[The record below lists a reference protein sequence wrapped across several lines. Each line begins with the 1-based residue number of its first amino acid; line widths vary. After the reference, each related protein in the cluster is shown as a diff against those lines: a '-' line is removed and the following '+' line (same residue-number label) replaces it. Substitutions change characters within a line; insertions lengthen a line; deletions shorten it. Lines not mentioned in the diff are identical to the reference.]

1 MRLLAA
7 RSHNPLVSCVMQL
20 SLTRAKPEEN
30 EIAAKRHRGTPTV
43 ATRAGAHVFPPSNEP
58 LAEVG
63 ACRRCELCPVGGMAN
78 IGLWTTRKR
87 EGEGVWGRGGGR
99 GGEGRDHHVIDV
111 AHLAQEPATPRLTTV
126 ARSFEL
132 RAHVYASFAHASG
145 HTHCE
150 RFVRDIGRFVAVVK
164 VYWLARVARSAP
176 AAPVGAG
183 WLASVFRAR
192 TTASLISANYT
203 AGRAAGVWA
212 WGAMRKAR
220 AVVMAGKLPSA
231 VRCVRFGDCWRSHH
245 VMRGG
250 LGCQQCQCES
260 VPKREKTAQRDA
272 PERQPRAL
280 ATCAAWKA
288 LAWAAWPLLEPAER
302 LGCALWYLGYSG
314 YSISNRG

>member
-1 MRLLAA
+1 
-7 RSHNPLVSCVMQL
+7 
-20 SLTRAKPEEN
+20 
-30 EIAAKRHRGTPTV
+30 
-43 ATRAGAHVFPPSNEP
+43 
-58 LAEVG
+58 
-63 ACRRCELCPVGGMAN
+63 
-78 IGLWTTRKR
+78 
-87 EGEGVWGRGGGR
+87 
-99 GGEGRDHHVIDV
+99 
-111 AHLAQEPATPRLTTV
+111 
-126 ARSFEL
+126 
-132 RAHVYASFAHASG
+132 VYASFAHASG

-176 AAPVGAG
+176 AAPVGGG

-212 WGAMRKAR
+212 WGVMRKAR

-231 VRCVRFGDCWRSHH
+231 VRSVGFGDCGRGRWHH

-272 PERQPRAL
+272 PERQARLQRARPPTL

>member
-1 MRLLAA
+1 MNCAPSEAWQILGYGQLA
-7 RSHNPLVSCVMQL
+7 
-20 SLTRAKPEEN
+20 
-30 EIAAKRHRGTPTV
+30 RG
-43 ATRAGAHVFPPSNEP
+43 RGR
-58 LAEVG
+58 G
-63 ACRRCELCPVGGMAN
+63 CGR
-78 IGLWTTRKR
+78 
-87 EGEGVWGRGGGR
+87 GERGGG
-99 GGEGRDHHVIDV
+99 GKGRDHHVIDV

-132 RAHVYASFAHASG
+132 RAHVYVSFAHASG

-176 AAPVGAG
+176 AAPVGGG

-231 VRCVRFGDCWRSHH
+231 VRSVGFGDCGRGRWHH

-272 PERQPRAL
+272 PERQARLQRARPPAL
-280 ATCAAWKA
+280 ATCA
-288 LAWAAWPLLEPAER
+288 
-302 LGCALWYLGYSG
+302 
-314 YSISNRG
+314 